1 MNEAE
6 VRFRRVYSKI
16 PCQASNC
23 LLCPIVRSAEDL
35 EEEWNKILPAIKQTL
50 TARDEMDISS
60 DTDVDSITE
69 DGFYG

>member
-1 MNEAE
+1 M
-6 VRFRRVYSKI
+6 
-16 PCQASNC
+16 
-23 LLCPIVRSAEDL
+23 LCPIVRSAEDL
-35 EEEWNKILPAIKQTL
+35 EEEWNKILPAIKQAL